1 MDSGVLVNVFNEASF
16 FNKIYD
22 TSVEIIRVEGI
33 TRIKGKGRA
42 SFVYKYG
49 REKGSYYRL

>member
-1 MDSGVLVNVFNEASF
+1 MDSGVSVNVFNEASF
-16 FNKIYD
+16 FDKINN
-22 TSVEIIRVEGI
+22 TTVEIVGVKGI

-49 REKGSYYRL
+49 GKGSYY